1 MSPPGLIDNFL
12 RPGVVPSLQD
22 WAARR
27 PLDLDEMAT
36 VVSSVGF
43 TCKTAE
49 EKTKETNFA
58 VHSICTESFR

>member
-1 MSPPGLIDNFL
+1 MKIMDNLSMSPPGLIDNFL

-43 TCKTAE
+43 TCKTV
-49 EKTKETNFA
+49 KENKQY
-58 VHSICTESFR
+58 TETLQ